1 MSVER
6 SESEAFCLIAPDSF
20 KGTISAP
27 EVAEAMAVGVAEAG
41 LSSRQMPLAD
51 GGEGTG
57 RILGDALDG
66 EFLTAHVSDPLGRPI
81 DAEYC
86 LLPDGRAVAEV
97 AAASGLTLVEEPER
111 DPLAAST
118 RGTGELI
125 AACVAAGASE
135 VLLAAG
141 GSATTDGGAGA
152 VDALREAG
160 LADTPPKLTV
170 LCDVATT
177 WQDSP
182 RIFAPQKGANP
193 DQVSLLEGR
202 LDQMASKMPLDP
214 RGTPMTGA
222 AGGLTGG
229 LWSFLGADLV
239 PGAARVLDLLGF
251 ASALEGSR
259 CVLTGEGRLDS
270 STAEGKLIA
279 EVAARSRLAE
289 IPCFAVVG
297 ELALGHDDVER
308 LGLAGV
314 REGRN
319 PGEINASS
327 RQLVEAASQA
337 NKPG

>member
-1 MSVER
+1 
-6 SESEAFCLIAPDSF
+6 
-20 KGTISAP
+20 
-27 EVAEAMAVGVAEAG
+27 
-41 LSSRQMPLAD
+41 
-51 GGEGTG
+51 
-57 RILGDALDG
+57 
-66 EFLTAHVSDPLGRPI
+66 
-81 DAEYC
+81 
-86 LLPDGRAVAEV
+86 
-97 AAASGLTLVEEPER
+97 
-111 DPLAAST
+111 
-118 RGTGELI
+118 
-125 AACVAAGASE
+125 
-135 VLLAAG
+135 
-141 GSATTDGGAGA
+141 
-152 VDALREAG
+152 
-160 LADTPPKLTV
+160 
-170 LCDVATT
+170 
-177 WQDSP
+177 
-182 RIFAPQKGANP
+182 
-193 DQVSLLEGR
+193 
-202 LDQMASKMPLDP
+202 
-214 RGTPMTGA
+214 MTGA